1 MKLRVQY
8 LFFILLF
15 LSACTSENLNHQD
28 VVNEYDLQVEAID
41 KVSDEI
47 DQFTHEIVQNRTA
60 LDDAIN
66 DLELYK

>member
-8 LFFILLF
+8 IFFILLLF
-15 LSACTSENLNHQD
+15 TACTSENLDHQD